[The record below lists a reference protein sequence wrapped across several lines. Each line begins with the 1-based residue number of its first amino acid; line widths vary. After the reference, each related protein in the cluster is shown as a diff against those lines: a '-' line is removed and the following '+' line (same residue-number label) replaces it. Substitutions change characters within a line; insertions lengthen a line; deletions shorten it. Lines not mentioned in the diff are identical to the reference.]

1 MNTLRGRT
9 AVVGIGI
16 TPHHRRGAGGPALK
30 LALEAIV
37 AAAEDAG
44 INPGDIDGFVSYG
57 SERSEGQKM
66 MPALG
71 TKELRFA
78 GLAWSHGGGIPGA
91 LNVAAGAIATGQ
103 AEVVVVYRSL
113 SEYDGARLQVD
124 VAQGDTAAQFLVNGL
139 DSPIQLCAI
148 NTMRLIEGEGVP
160 ANTLRAMAQASYHH
174 AQQNPAAVGNGTQLS
189 DEKYANSRW
198 ISEPYRLFDSSR
210 ENDGAAAVILVSAE
224 KAKYFTD
231 CPAYLLSAP
240 LGTPAGWGPLEG
252 NQEPLWSSGFS
263 AVAKRLWAESGYG
276 PQDVDVAQIY
286 ENTTGMGISAI
297 IDHGFCTLETAADF
311 ITFDNLIAPDG
322 KLPVNTAG
330 GNLAEGF
337 IHGMGLVVETVR
349 QIRGTSTNQVPDTSL
364 SLMTGGPG
372 DAVVSSALLGAAET
386 L

>member
-9 AVVGIGI
+9 AVAGIGI
-16 TPHHRRGAGGPALK
+16 TPHHKRGTGGPSLK

-44 INPGDIDGFVSYG
+44 ISPADIDGFVSYG

-78 GLAWSHGGGIPGA
+78 ALAWSHGGGIPGA
-91 LNVAAGAIATGQ
+91 LNIAASAIATGQ
-103 AEVVVVYRSL
+103 AEIVVVYRSL

-124 VAQGDTAAQFLVNGL
+124 VAQNDTAAQFLVNGL
-139 DSPIQLCAI
+139 DSPIQMCAI

-160 ANTLRAMAQASYHH
+160 ADTLKAMAQAGYHH
-174 AQQNPAAVGNGTQLS
+174 AQQNPVAVGHGTQLT
-189 DEKYANSRW
+189 DERYDSSRW

-210 ENDGAAAVILVSAE
+210 ENDGAAAVILMSAE
-224 KAKYFTD
+224 RARDLTEN
-231 CPAYLLSAP
+231 PAYLLSAP

-252 NQEPLWSSGFS
+252 NQSPLWSSGFS
-263 AVAKRLWAESGYG
+263 TVAKRLWAESGYG

-286 ENTTGMGISAI
+286 ENTTGMGVSAI
-297 IDHGFCTLETAADF
+297 IDHGFCTLEEAGEF

-322 KLPVNTAG
+322 RLPINTAG

-337 IHGMGLVVETVR
+337 IHGMGLVVEAVR
-349 QIRGTSTNQVPDTSL
+349 QIRGTSTNQVRDCSL

-372 DAVVSSALLGAAET
+372 DAVVSSALLGTAET